1 MAKSER
7 TAGVKELSRI
17 VKALG
22 VALRNGSRSFWEYYC
37 REFDPLTRDELTR
50 TWNRPCFERRRRRL
64 KSYALLLI
72 DIDNF
77 KQINDHHG
85 HSVGDTVLREVGST
99 LRTGS
104 GDRVFRVGGEEF
116 AVLLKTDRAGAAAV
130 AERLCGLVRGLCSS
144 AGLAV
149 SVSIGV
155 AWREQ
160 TDQTE
165 ALDHVEVYRLADA
178 ALYRAKGRGKD
189 RVVMMDEVPL
199 AADPFDRSSETPEPT
214 RPRRE
219 ISGGIG
225 RGAPSLADLRRSRGL
240 FSDAA

>member
-1 MAKSER
+1 MSTVGTK
-7 TAGVKELSRI
+7 T
-17 VKALG
+17 
-22 VALRNGSRSFWEYYC
+22 C
-37 REFDPLTRDELTR
+37 RKGRCRTR
-50 TWNRPCFERRRRRL
+50 TPQR
-64 KSYALLLI
+64 
-72 DIDNF
+72 
-77 KQINDHHG
+77 HG
-85 HSVGDTVLREVGST
+85 R
-99 LRTGS
+99 
-104 GDRVFRVGGEEF
+104 
-116 AVLLKTDRAGAAAV
+116 
-130 AERLCGLVRGLCSS
+130 
-144 AGLAV
+144 
-149 SVSIGV
+149 IGV